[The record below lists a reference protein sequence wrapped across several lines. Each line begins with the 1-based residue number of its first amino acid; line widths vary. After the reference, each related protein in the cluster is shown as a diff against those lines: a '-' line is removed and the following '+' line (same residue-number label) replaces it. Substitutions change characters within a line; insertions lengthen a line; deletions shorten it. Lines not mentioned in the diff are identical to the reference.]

1 MKLNNNLTLFVTGFL
16 QVFFVAVNTYFI
28 ASKNI
33 YGTLIAGFI
42 ISLIWSFNV
51 KKMAF
56 GSVLDRFVYAFGAAV
71 GSACGLIVSM
81 NYF

>member
-1 MKLNNNLTLFVTGFL
+1 M
-16 QVFFVAVNTYFI
+16 FFVAVNTYFI

-42 ISLIWSFNV
+42 ISLVWSFNV
-51 KKMAF
+51 KKVAF